1 MNPINFIVRGINQ
14 LKLTDIITLVL
25 LITAII
31 DFHWHIN
38 TSKKRKESDTSE
50 NKDHKELA
58 DDKVKSIF
66 VTWDYKIRK
75 PILSIKIQGDKY
87 LLIALS
93 KEDTATLLEQLN
105 SFQDNKNYDK
115 INVLDPE
122 VQKDTQF
129 HKSNLNKDKIE
140 IPVALYKKYQQNE
153 VKLEKLED
161 AIKQAKKATK

>member
-25 LITAII
+25 LVTAII

-38 TSKKRKESDTSE
+38 TSKKR
-50 NKDHKELA
+50 KELA